1 MSRKPMMIAAMVVAV
16 HALLSAARPGG
27 IYAYI
32 TPSAC
37 WALVALA
44 VLGVSDLESP
54 RAWYRKT
61 ITFIAAAVAVAQVFI
76 MIDVGLFT
84 GFAKSPVSFTPRG
97 IALNIAYVSTG
108 LLGMELSRAYLMRH
122 YGRKKPVAALAA
134 VTLLYAFV
142 GTSFL
147 GFLNLFTR
155 YDPLQTADYL
165 GSNFLPVLSESLLA
179 SYLALLGGPVA
190 ALAYRAPLEA
200 FEWFLPVLPDLTWGY
215 KALLGVVIPM
225 VGFVYVNQAVTV
237 KDLRAIGVRIDRR
250 DAFRF
255 RMREREDR
263 SSLLGWTLISVVGIA
278 LIWFST
284 GLLGVFPT
292 IPLSGSMRP
301 AMEVGDIAILVE
313 TPPGRIE
320 VGDIINYRRGDGA
333 VLHRVHEIRTD
344 DGMIFVTKGD
354 ANPAPDRETVSPEQI
369 RGKVVAC
376 IPKLG
381 WASLY
386 AKEALAKVL
395 TFASSNQEVTYGISA
410 ALVSA
415 ASIYAVRAGRSQRRR
430 FGRSEW

>member
-1 MSRKPMMIAAMVVAV
+1 MVVAV

-27 IYAYI
+27 IYAYMA
-32 TPSAC
+32 PSAC

-44 VLGVSDLESP
+44 VLGVSGFNSP
-54 RAWYRKT
+54 RAQYRKT

-76 MIDVGLFT
+76 MIDVGLIT
-84 GFAKSPVSFTPRG
+84 GFAKSPVSFTPLA
-97 IALNIAYVSTG
+97 IAVNVVYVSTG

-122 YGRKKPVAALAA
+122 YGRRRPVAALAA

-155 YDPLQTADYL
+155 FDPLQAADYL

-179 SYLALLGGPVA
+179 SYLVLLGGPVA
-190 ALAYRAPLEA
+190 SLAYRAPLEA
-200 FEWFLPVLPDLTWGY
+200 FDWFLPVLPDLTWGY

-237 KDLRAIGVRIDRR
+237 KDLRAIGARIDRK
-250 DAFRF
+250 DAFRLKK
-255 RMREREDR
+255 REKEDR
-263 SSLLGWTLISVVGIA
+263 SSLLGWTLVSVIGVA
-278 LIWFST
+278 LVWFST

-301 AMEVGDIAILVE
+301 AMEVGDLAILVE

-320 VGDIINYRRGDGA
+320 VGDIINYRRGEAA
-333 VLHRVHEIRTD
+333 VLHRVHEIRTE
-344 DGMIFVTKGD
+344 GGRVFVTKGD
-354 ANPAPDRETVSPEQI
+354 ANPTPDWETVSPEQI

-381 WASLY
+381 WASIY
-386 AKEALAKVL
+386 AKEAIARALAYV
-395 TFASSNQEVTYGISA
+395 SSNQMLSYGVSA
-410 ALVSA
+410 VLVSV
-415 ASIYAVRAGRSQRRR
+415 ASITALLTGRNRRRR
-430 FGRSEW
+430 FGRREW

>member
-1 MSRKPMMIAAMVVAV
+1 MIAAMVVAV

-32 TPSAC
+32 APSVC
-37 WALVALA
+37 WALVAIA
-44 VLGVSDLESP
+44 VLGVSGLGGL
-54 RAWYRKT
+54 RAQYRKT
-61 ITFIAAAVAVAQVFI
+61 ITFIAVAVAVAQIFI
-76 MIDVGLFT
+76 MIDVGLIT
-84 GFAKSPVSFTPRG
+84 GFAKSPVSFTPMA
-97 IALNIAYVSTG
+97 IAVNVAYVSTG

-122 YGRKKPVAALAA
+122 YGKRRPVAALAA

-190 ALAYRAPLEA
+190 FLAYRAPLEA
-200 FEWFLPVLPDLTWGY
+200 FEWFLPILPDLTWGY

-237 KDLRAIGVRIDRR
+237 RDLRAIGARIDRK
-250 DAFRF
+250 DAYRL
-255 RMREREDR
+255 RKREKEDR
-263 SSLLGWTLISVVGIA
+263 SSLLGWTLVSVVGIA
-278 LIWFST
+278 LVWFST

-301 AMEVGDIAILVE
+301 ALEVGDIAILVE
-313 TPPGRIE
+313 TPPRLIE
-320 VGDIINYRRGDGA
+320 VGDIINYRRGEAA
-333 VLHRVHEIRTD
+333 VLHRVHEIRTE
-344 DGMIFVTKGD
+344 DGRIFVTKGD
-354 ANPAPDRETVSPEQI
+354 ANTAPDRETVSPEQI

-381 WASLY
+381 WASIY
-386 AKEALAKVL
+386 AKEAIAR
-395 TFASSNQEVTYGISA
+395 AIAYISSNQMLSYGASA
-410 ALVSA
+410 GLVSV
-415 ASIYAVRAGRSQRRR
+415 ASIYAIQARRNQRRR
-430 FGRSEW
+430 FGRREW